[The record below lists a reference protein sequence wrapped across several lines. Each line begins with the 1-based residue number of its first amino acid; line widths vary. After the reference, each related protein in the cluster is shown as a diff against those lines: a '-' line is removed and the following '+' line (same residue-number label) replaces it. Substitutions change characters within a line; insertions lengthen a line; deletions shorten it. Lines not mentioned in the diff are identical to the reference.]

1 MAAVRH
7 HLRSTRRSEFRRYG
21 VLDRYPIYDVVIC
34 GYVHCLLPMAYE
46 QRTRVYHVFTLL
58 RVCGRI
64 TDVRV

>member
-1 MAAVRH
+1 MAAVRY
-7 HLRSTRRSEFRRYG
+7 HLWSTRRSELRWYG

-34 GYVHCLLPMAYE
+34 GSIHCLLPMANE